1 MSPALAHAL
10 LALAVLALGAAAM
23 RAASTLAPS
32 GLERVLAAVMMPSSA
47 VLNAVSDLEL
57 PAGPLER
64 CDYDDRPLVD
74 LAQRLAIYRPR
85 PALTASDAERPR

>member
-1 MSPALAHAL
+1 M
-10 LALAVLALGAAAM
+10 
-23 RAASTLAPS
+23 
-32 GLERVLAAVMMPSSA
+32 VMMPSSA